1 MKTVSVIALAMLATV
16 AVIAQTGMRPGQWE
30 ITQQMQMP
38 NMPAGV
44 QMPVTKLTQ
53 CVTPEQAKDPASAV
67 PRQSGRGRGTGND
80 DCKMSD
86 MKRSGSTITW
96 SMACTSPDKLTAT
109 GEMTF
114 TGDDSYTT
122 TMKMVMAQGEM
133 TMKMTGKRLGDC
145 PK

>member
-1 MKTVSVIALAMLATV
+1 MRFVSVIVLALFATA

-30 ITQQMQMP
+30 ITTQMQMP

-44 QMPVTKLTQ
+44 QMPATKMTQ
-53 CVTPEQAKDPASAV
+53 CITADQAKDPASTV
-67 PRQSGRGRGTGND
+67 PRQPGRGGGSKD

-86 MKRSGSTITW
+86 TKTTGRTTTFT
-96 SMACTSPDKLTAT
+96 MACTSPEKMTLT

-114 TGDDSYTT
+114 TGDDSYTN

-133 TMKMTGKRLGDC
+133 TMKMTGKRTGDC
-145 PK
+145 TK